1 MTIARVFISGNSQA
15 IRLPH
20 AFRVNVSEMEIFKR
34 GDELVLRPI
43 QQDLSRAF
51 ELLSQLPD
59 DFLPNGR
66 EQLPVQEREGL

>member
-1 MTIARVFISGNSQA
+1 MAIARVFTSGNSQA

-20 AFRVNVSEMEIFKR
+20 AFRVDVSEMEIFKR
-34 GDELVLRPI
+34 DGELVLRPI

-59 DFLPNGR
+59 DFLSNGR
-66 EQLPVQEREGL
+66 EQLPMQEREGL